1 MTALVVSS
9 EPDRVS
15 GPGSSAG
22 LTADQVRDRLARGAV
37 NRVQQPTS
45 RSLWAILRAN
55 LLTRFNALLGGLCVL
70 MLVVGPP
77 ADALFGLVIVANSA
91 VGIVAELRAK
101 RTLYRIQVLTALTA
115 RVLRDGRP
123 QGVPVGEVVVDD
135 VLLAGAGDQ
144 VVTDGV
150 VLAGAGVE
158 VDESLLTGESDPV
171 RKAPGAEVLSGSFVV
186 AGTLRYRATRVG
198 AEGYANRLAEQARRF
213 TSPPSQ
219 LTDGVN
225 TFLRWVTWALVP
237 AGAILLATQLPSR
250 GLREAVSGSV
260 AAVVAMVPEGL
271 VLLVSVAFALAVVRL
286 GRRNVLVQQLPAV
299 ETLARVDVVCLD
311 KTGTLT
317 DGRHLRVV
325 SVDGVDPTVP
335 AAEVSA
341 ALAALAAADP
351 SPNASLRAVAAA
363 LPLADGWTPEAV
375 VPFSSGR
382 RWSGADF
389 AERGIW
395 VLGAPDT
402 LAAATDTAT
411 GDDVTEAAEAAARDG
426 MRVVLLAR
434 AAGLETADGDGR
446 PAGVRPAALVGLADV
461 IRPDAA
467 ATVRYFAEEGV
478 AVKVLSGDH
487 PQTVDAIARAVGIDP
502 GGDPVDASRLADDPA
517 ELTRVISERSV
528 LGRVSPQQKQQVVE
542 ALQARGHS
550 VAMIGDGVNDVPA
563 MKAADLAVAIGSG
576 TQAARAV
583 AELVLLNDSFGALPH
598 VVREGRRAVANMERV
613 AKLFVSKSVYAFLL
627 VVAVGVAGLTF
638 PFVPR
643 HLTLIGT
650 LTIGL
655 PATLLALGGTAPRA
669 ERGFVRRV
677 ARFAGP
683 TGLVVAAATFAA
695 YALARTSPGV
705 SQAEA
710 RTTATMA
717 LMAAGLALLAL
728 VAAPLTARRL
738 LVVVGMGLGYVAA
751 LAVPVTRRFFALDPP
766 PAIVVLA
773 AVGSAAIGLWALQLL
788 GTAGP
793 ALRRRPRQPAG
804 RGLPP
809 DVPALAEAGES
820 AAVEFKA
827 SLRWD
832 VQERR
837 VNKALE
843 RVVAKTVAGFLN
855 GRGGT
860 VLLGVDDAGG
870 IPGLAADYATLP
882 RPDRDGFERHLMQS
896 LTAALGGPARRFVTA
911 TFADV
916 DGSDVCVLAVGAADA
931 PVYLKDGADARL
943 YLRTG
948 NATTPLPLDEAV
960 QYVRGRWPVRT
971 TGRVVDAVLG
981 KHA

>member
-1 MTALVVSS
+1 MTTPSS
-9 EPDRVS
+9 GLAATQAIPEPIEPAVPS
-15 GPGSSAG
+15 GTDG
-22 LTADQVRDRLARGAV
+22 LRGLDAQQVAERRARGAV
-37 NRVQQPTS
+37 NQMRQPTS

-55 LLTRFNALLGGLCVL
+55 VFTRFNALLGALCVL

-101 RTLYRIQVLTALTA
+101 RTLDRFRVVTALTA
-115 RVLRDGRP
+115 RVVRAGRP
-123 QGVPVGEVVVDD
+123 GYVPVGEIVVDD
-135 VLLAGAGDQ
+135 VVQASAGDQ

-150 VLAGAGVE
+150 VLAGSGVE

-171 RKAPGAEVLSGSFVV
+171 RKAPGDDVLSGSFVV

-198 AEGYANRLAEQARRF
+198 SEGYANRLAEQARRF

-225 TFLRWVTWALVP
+225 RFLRWVTWALVP
-237 AGAILLATQLPSR
+237 AAAILLVTQVQAR
-250 GLREAVSGSV
+250 GVREAVSGSV

-286 GRRNVLVQQLPAV
+286 GRRSVLVQQLPAV

-325 SVDGVDPTVP
+325 SVDVVDPTVS
-335 AAEVSA
+335 AAEANA

-363 LPLADGWTPEAV
+363 VPLASGWAPGEV

-389 AERGIW
+389 GAHGRW

-402 LAAATDTAT
+402 LCPGQDDPT
-411 GDDVTEAAEAAARDG
+411 GVAGGGNDLPGRDVASRAEAAAG
-426 MRVVLLAR
+426 EGLRVVLLAR
-434 AAGLETADGDGR
+434 VEDLAADGGGL
-446 PAGVRPAALVGLADV
+446 PAGVRPAVLVSLGDV

-467 ATVRYFAEEGV
+467 ATVRYFAEQGV

-487 PQTVDAIARAVGIDP
+487 PRTVNAIARGVGIDAE
-502 GGDPVDASRLADDPA
+502 GDPVGASRLAADPA
-517 ELTRVISERSV
+517 EVARVLAERNV
-528 LGRVSPQQKQQVVE
+528 LGRVAPQQKQRIVE
-542 ALQARGHS
+542 ALQAAGHS
-550 VAMIGDGVNDVPA
+550 VAMVGDGVNDVPA

-583 AELVLLNDSFGALPH
+583 AELVLLNDSFAALPQ
-598 VVREGRRAVANMERV
+598 VVREGRRVVANMERV

-627 VVAVGVAGLTF
+627 VVAVGIAGLTF

-643 HLTLIGT
+643 HLTLVGT

-669 ERGFVRRV
+669 EPGFVRRV

-683 TGLVVAAATFAA
+683 AGLVVAAATFAA
-695 YALARTSPGV
+695 YALARTASGV

-728 VAAPLTARRL
+728 VAAPLTAPRL
-738 LVVVGMGLGYVAA
+738 LLVVGMGLAYVAV
-751 LAVPVTRRFFALDPP
+751 LAVPFSRKLFALDPP

-773 AVGSAAIGLWALQLL
+773 AVGSAALGLWALRLL

-793 ALRRRPRQPAG
+793 ALRRWPAPPTA
-804 RGLPP
+804 RGVPP
-809 DVPALAEAGES
+809 DVRALAEAGEG

-855 GRGGT
+855 GR
-860 VLLGVDDAGG
+860 AGRCCS
-870 IPGLAADYATLP
+870 A
-882 RPDRDGFERHLMQS
+882 S
-896 LTAALGGPARRFVTA
+896 
-911 TFADV
+911 
-916 DGSDVCVLAVGAADA
+916 
-931 PVYLKDGADARL
+931 
-943 YLRTG
+943 
-948 NATTPLPLDEAV
+948 TTPAASPGWLL
-960 QYVRGRWPVRT
+960 T
-971 TGRVVDAVLG
+971 TRR
-981 KHA
+981 